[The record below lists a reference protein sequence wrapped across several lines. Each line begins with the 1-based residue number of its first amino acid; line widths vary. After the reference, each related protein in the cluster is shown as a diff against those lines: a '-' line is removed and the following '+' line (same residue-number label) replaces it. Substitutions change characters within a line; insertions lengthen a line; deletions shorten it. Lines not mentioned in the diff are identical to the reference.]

1 MAQEVPKGIPCQQN
15 YHYTPNHYR
24 FYHGRSCLVRNRQGS
39 SIMTFTIEKC
49 LLHIHLVLAIAALV
63 LTGCASKPTPTITT
77 QPVESPEIQ
86 RIDVPDSVSYSE
98 QALKET
104 VSEAIAARPSWTY
117 YQYALQAM
125 ENQEWLLAR
134 HYLDESLRQL
144 VSEKYD
150 STFKDISA
158 KDDSLYRIAMPQRI
172 LRALDEVYPNVS
184 NLGESAENFVRN
196 EVSIEGVDDLDE
208 NQADSASLQV
218 IESFLDTLDLTQ
230 FTLPVEFNDR
240 VLQEIFYMTN
250 QARSFMAGS
259 LNRKTAYDS
268 MIYAKL
274 DEFQMPRDLI
284 YLSLVES
291 GFKVKAYSRAKA
303 SGMWQFIPETGKRY
317 GLEVDYWVDMRRN
330 PELATIA
337 ALKYLNR
344 LHDEFNDWLLAM
356 AAYNCGEGRVRRL
369 IKEMKADS
377 TRDSSQAVT
386 YWELELPKETMR
398 YVPRILAAM
407 VIGHF
412 PEQYDITVEKQ
423 FLSEFDTVT
432 VFDSFPL
439 EEVAKLLKVKEDTLR
454 SLNME
459 LVKWCTPPNKDSYLL
474 RLPVGTR
481 TAFVDG
487 YDKMEKN
494 NFSSWLHHKVKSGE
508 NLGAIARQYGIKVS
522 ELQQANDMKGTRIRA
537 GQSLLI
543 PIKITPKPKSAA
555 SVNKKPEKV
564 RFYVAKLGDNLASIA
579 RKFGVSQESLRI
591 WNSMDATSFVNAG
604 DTVLVSKPELKPS
617 ADKERPKLAKGEKY
631 VVKSGDSYADIAK
644 AYEVPVVLLLQ
655 ANNGFK
661 QRLNVGDSLVIPEFK
676 QASKP
681 VVKAKAEPV
690 AKKKVSN
697 EKVSVYT
704 VVPGDNL
711 SAIARKFSTTVS
723 KIQELN
729 NLGNSTRIDVGQKLK
744 VNGDVKK
751 ETQPADDAG
760 RIHEV
765 KKGESL
771 WDIARQYKVT
781 IEDIVK
787 WNNLNDTKVKAGD
800 KLKIK
805 N

>member
-1 MAQEVPKGIPCQQN
+1 MICPARRLNFEGIQN
-15 YHYTPNHYR
+15 HA
-24 FYHGRSCLVRNRQGS
+24 FASVILL
-39 SIMTFTIEKC
+39 SI
-49 LLHIHLVLAIAALV
+49 LL
-63 LTGCASKPTPTITT
+63 LTGCATKNATVVATP
-77 QPVESPEIQ
+77 PSVEPSTEVSESTSQ
-86 RIDVPDSVSYSE
+86 PDSASYSE

-104 VSEAIAARPSWTY
+104 LPDSMASRPSWTY

-150 STFKDISA
+150 TTFKNISP
-158 KDDSLYRIAMPQRI
+158 KDDSLYRATMPQRI
-172 LRALDEVYPNVS
+172 VQALDEVYPNVS
-184 NLGESAENFVRN
+184 DLGENAENFVRN
-196 EVSIEGVDDLDE
+196 DVSIEGVDDLDE

-218 IESFLDTLDLTQ
+218 IESFLDTLDVSQ
-230 FTLPVEFNDR
+230 FTLPIEFNER
-240 VLQEIFYMTN
+240 VQQEIFYMTN
-250 QARSFMAGS
+250 QARSFMSGS

-268 MIYAKL
+268 LIYAKL
-274 DEFQMPRDLI
+274 DEAQMPRDLI

-317 GLEVDYWVDMRRN
+317 GLELDYWVDMRRN
-330 PELATIA
+330 PEMATVA
-337 ALKYLNR
+337 ALKYLKR
-344 LHDEFNDWLLAM
+344 LHDEFGDWLLAM

-369 IKEMKADS
+369 VKEMAADS
-377 TRDSSQAVT
+377 TRDSSLAVT
-386 YWELELPKETMR
+386 YWELELPRETMR

-407 VIGHF
+407 VIGHY
-412 PEQYDITVEKQ
+412 PEQYDMIVEKQ
-423 FLSEFDTVT
+423 HLDEFDTVT

-481 TAFVDG
+481 AAFVEG
-487 YDKMEKN
+487 YDRMEKN
-494 NFSSWLHHKVKSGE
+494 NFSSWLHHKVKRGE
-508 NLGAIARQYGIKVS
+508 NLGAIAKQYGIRVS

-555 SVNKKPEKV
+555 TANKKPEKV
-564 RFYVAKLGDNLASIA
+564 RTYIVRNGDNLASIA
-579 RKFGVSQESLRI
+579 RKFGVSQENLRN
-591 WNSMDATSFVNAG
+591 WNSMDVTSFVNEG
-604 DTVLVSKPELKPS
+604 DTVLVSKPEQKPS
-617 ADKERPKLAKGEKY
+617 VASEPVKLAKGQKY
-631 VVKSGDSYADIAK
+631 VTKEGDTYASIAH
-644 AYEVPVVLLLQ
+644 AYEVPIIMLLQ
-655 ANNGFK
+655 ANNGFRK
-661 QRLNVGDSLVIPEFK
+661 RLTIGDSLIIPEFK
-676 QASKP
+676 QATSKQADSKSKTDSKKDS
-681 VVKAKAEPV
+681 KAKHSTAN
-690 AKKKVSN
+690 KKKAVTV
-697 EKVSVYT
+697 EKTTIYT
-704 VVPGDNL
+704 VQSGDNL
-711 SAIARKFSTTVS
+711 SFIAKKFGTTVS

-729 NLGNSTRIDVGQKLK
+729 NLGNSTRIDIGQKLK
-744 VNGDVKK
+744 VAGEK
-751 ETQPADDAG
+751 EMQPAESS

-787 WNNLNDTKVKAGD
+787 WNNLNDTKVKTGD

>member
-1 MAQEVPKGIPCQQN
+1 MNISLKKKLNCVSVTAAI
-15 YHYTPNHYR
+15 
-24 FYHGRSCLVRNRQGS
+24 
-39 SIMTFTIEKC
+39 SILF
-49 LLHIHLVLAIAALV
+49 
-63 LTGCASKPTPTITT
+63 LTGCASKPAVPVTEPSANLKSVSANLPDTT
-77 QPVESPEIQ
+77 
-86 RIDVPDSVSYSE
+86 SYSE
-98 QALKET
+98 QAQKDT
-104 VSEAIAARPSWTY
+104 VSDNLAARPSWTY

-125 ENQEWLLAR
+125 DNQEWLLAR

-144 VSEKYD
+144 VAEKYD
-150 STFKDISA
+150 STYVLSSKE
-158 KDDSLYRIAMPQRI
+158 DSLYRSSMPLRI
-172 LRALDEVYPNVS
+172 VEALDEVYPNIS
-184 NLGESAENFVRN
+184 NLGENAENFVRN
-196 EVSIEGVDDLDE
+196 EVTLEGVDDLDE

-218 IESFLDTLDLTQ
+218 IESFLDTLDVKQ

-240 VLQEIFYMTN
+240 VLQEIYYMTN

-268 MIYAKL
+268 LIYAKL
-274 DEFQMPRDLI
+274 DEAQMPRDLI

-317 GLEVDYWVDMRRN
+317 GLELDYWVDMRRN
-330 PELATIA
+330 PELATVA

-344 LHDEFNDWLLAM
+344 LHEEFDDWLLAM

-369 IKEMKADS
+369 IKEMKADT
-377 TRDSSQAVT
+377 TRDSSLAVT
-386 YWELELPKETMR
+386 YWDLELPKETMR

-412 PEQYDITVEKQ
+412 PEQYDMVVEKQ
-423 FLSEFDTVT
+423 TLAEFDTVT

-481 TAFVDG
+481 AAFVEG

-494 NFSSWLHHKVKSGE
+494 NFSSWLHHKVKRGE
-508 NLGAIARQYGIKVS
+508 SLGVIAKQYGIKVS
-522 ELQQANDMKGTRIRA
+522 ELQQANDMKGSRIRA

-555 SVNKKPEKV
+555 TANKKPEKIRTYVV
-564 RFYVAKLGDNLASIA
+564 RLGDNMASIA
-579 RKFGVSQESLRI
+579 RKFGVSQESLRT

-604 DTVLVSKPELKPS
+604 DTILVSKPDLKP
-617 ADKERPKLAKGEKY
+617 AAEVERPKLAKGERY
-631 VVKSGDSYADIAK
+631 VAKAGDSYAAIAK

-655 ANNGFK
+655 ANDGFRK
-661 QRLNVGDSLVIPEFK
+661 RLSVGDSIVIPEFK
-676 QASKP
+676 QVASKP
-681 VVKAKAEPV
+681 APKPKVESKAEQ
-690 AKKKVSN
+690 KSKSDGKGKN
-697 EKVSVYT
+697 EKNKQDSNKNKPAAEKTSVYT
-704 VVPGDNL
+704 VQAGDNL
-711 SAIARKFSTTVS
+711 SVIAKKFNTTVS

-729 NLGNSTRIDVGQKLK
+729 NMGNTTRIDVGQKLK
-744 VNGDVKK
+744 VSGEATK
-751 ETQPADDAG
+751 ETQPSDKDG

-787 WNNLNDTKVKAGD
+787 WNGLNDTKVKAGD
-800 KLKIK
+800 QLKIK
-805 N
+805 K